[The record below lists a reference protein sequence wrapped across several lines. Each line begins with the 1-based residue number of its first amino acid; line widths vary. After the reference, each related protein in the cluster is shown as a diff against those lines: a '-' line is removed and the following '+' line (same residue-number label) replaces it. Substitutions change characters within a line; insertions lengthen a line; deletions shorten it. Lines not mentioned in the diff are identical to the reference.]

1 MPKAEFKDRLK
12 QAMNIRNMKAV
23 DLCEKTEIPKG
34 AISYYLSG
42 KSTPKA
48 DRLYLICK
56 ALDVSEAWMLG
67 YDVEMAKTQ
76 SQKNNDTIADAV
88 VKMRTDNSFLSI
100 VDALIN
106 DKEFL
111 AAVESMH
118 SFAVKAKDASGD

>member
-1 MPKAEFKDRLK
+1 MKEEFKDRLK
-12 QAMNIRNMKAV
+12 KAMEIRSMKAV
-23 DLCEKTEIPKG
+23 DLCEKTKIPKG
-34 AISYYLSG
+34 AVSYYLSG
-42 KSTPKA
+42 KTTPKA
-48 DRLYLICK
+48 DRLYLLCK

-76 SQKNNDTIADAV
+76 TQKNNDIIADIV
-88 VKMRTDNSFLSI
+88 VKMRTDNNFLSI
-100 VDALIN
+100 VDALVK

>member
-1 MPKAEFKDRLK
+1 MVKEEFKDRLK
-12 QAMNIRNMKAV
+12 KALAMKNMKAV
-23 DLCEKTEIPKG
+23 DLCEKTQIPKG
-34 AISYYLSG
+34 AVSYYLSG

-67 YDVEMAKTQ
+67 YDVDMVVTQ
-76 SQKNNDTIADAV
+76 TQKNNDAIADIV
-88 VKMRTDNSFLSI
+88 VKLRTDNNFLSL
-100 VDALIN
+100 VNALAT

-118 SFAVKAKDASGD
+118 SFAVKAKDAGN